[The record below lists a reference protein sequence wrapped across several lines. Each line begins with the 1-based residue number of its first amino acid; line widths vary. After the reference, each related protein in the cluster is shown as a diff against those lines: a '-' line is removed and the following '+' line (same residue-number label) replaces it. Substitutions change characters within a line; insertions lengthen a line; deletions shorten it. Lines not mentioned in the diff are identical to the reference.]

1 MTNFKKNQKKIQL
14 TSVTK
19 FHLRK
24 GKNPTKM
31 SKDSGFLL
39 SGYLYKLKA
48 GGNSN
53 TLNPFAQVGSLWIK
67 RFFVVEERVTRAGRE
82 CFFSYYL
89 DEKSA
94 NDVRAAKE
102 AVPLQDIMHVS
113 PLATGRLNL
122 YMSRI
127 SKLDARS
134 KGELLQHKDLIVEVE
149 VPFRI
154 YFLQA
159 EGRADMLK
167 WAAGLQRLSGLR
179 VEAPWP
185 VHLGPLPPVP
195 ALIIEHRKV
204 SGTLPIEMY
213 TTPVEAVAPSFG
225 AGPSAAKTNVSESPF
240 APIKHSVP
248 MRADTISEPSAN
260 HNVSIPSKGIAEA
273 LSSSLSSSSSTHFEM
288 PKTSQSQRIISDPVV
303 LKNPPNASNAKALKK
318 KELVI
323 EGDTMNG
330 EGKHQDH
337 DDNKEHLTSNSL
349 KGRLGLPLIILKP
362 NQESTG
368 TQSLLEGA
376 LAKATHNE
384 YSHKI
389 SMGNKK
395 SEIVTSQNILPQS
408 SGLYDSNATRQTITS
423 SVQLKEVKHLNVL
436 DDDDDDNEVDYA
448 SMARARITTPS
459 RSLETLPS
467 SLLKEEEAKFSES
480 PAIQLNTDKV
490 AYSSPARP
498 QTARGRGQRPEALNN
513 IQSDFDD
520 NTPPVSDSIQ
530 KSEES
535 NRPSSWMRGND
546 AGFRDASSDQR
557 IQPARQT
564 VTDDWDEKE
573 ENSTQTSS
581 SSSSSESHQAKKLS
595 DQEKARLKIGD
606 PGVRRDEDIL
616 SSWDD

>member
-1 MTNFKKNQKKIQL
+1 
-14 TSVTK
+14 
-19 FHLRK
+19 
-24 GKNPTKM
+24 
-31 SKDSGFLL
+31 
-39 SGYLYKLKA
+39 
-48 GGNSN
+48 
-53 TLNPFAQVGSLWIK
+53 
-67 RFFVVEERVTRAGRE
+67 
-82 CFFSYYL
+82 
-89 DEKSA
+89 
-94 NDVRAAKE
+94 
-102 AVPLQDIMHVS
+102 
-113 PLATGRLNL
+113 
-122 YMSRI
+122 
-127 SKLDARS
+127 
-134 KGELLQHKDLIVEVE
+134 
-149 VPFRI
+149 
-154 YFLQA
+154 
-159 EGRADMLK
+159 
-167 WAAGLQRLSGLR
+167 
-179 VEAPWP
+179 
-185 VHLGPLPPVP
+185 
-195 ALIIEHRKV
+195 
-204 SGTLPIEMY
+204 
-213 TTPVEAVAPSFG
+213 
-225 AGPSAAKTNVSESPF
+225 
-240 APIKHSVP
+240 

-288 PKTSQSQRIISDPVV
+288 PKTSQSQRVISDPVV
-303 LKNPPNASNAKALKK
+303 LKNPPNASNAKELQK

-389 SMGNKK
+389 SMENKK
-395 SEIVTSQNILPQS
+395 LEIVPSQHILPQS

-581 SSSSSESHQAKKLS
+581 SSSSSSSSESHQAKKLS